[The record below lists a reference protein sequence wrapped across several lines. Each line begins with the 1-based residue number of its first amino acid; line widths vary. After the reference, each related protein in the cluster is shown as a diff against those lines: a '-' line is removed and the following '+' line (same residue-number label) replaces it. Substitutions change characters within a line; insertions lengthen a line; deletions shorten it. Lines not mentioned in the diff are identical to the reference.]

1 MSRLLTRMFAYFTLV
16 CYLVVGSMAV
26 RFYLPENVSIG
37 FSTSY
42 FNLLSD
48 SYLEASGSEEIS
60 APEMKF
66 AEINIPVE
74 KKVIQI
80 VAKKI
85 EEKLPVVKVVSVN
98 ELPFHEPVTLSK
110 IEMKEELPT
119 NMVALYRDFS
129 FEETVVAK
137 TEVVTD
143 KVSTV
148 LAAAEITPEPDFFDY
163 AVKPSTVNEDKKIEA
178 ATDQVENQNVAD
190 LIGPTESILPITDSV
205 EPEFFDYPVKMSSQ
219 TDKASTIVQETAKAV
234 VPNTPDT
241 IINTNA
247 LAFEYSQA
255 KQDIVKQVIPT
266 VSSHKP
272 RVMAAKPSPLPIPS
286 GNDDKKPDINALI
299 GPKTYPVSIS
309 ILALGSDLK
318 KLENLKG
325 FEVRFQDDLSEMI
338 EDYGS
343 GEVKFEAEL
352 SQPKM
357 TRTVTILKRGY
368 SPVTTELILEDGAAG
383 SVSIPLIQEDTLN
396 DLMAPYERKGAVG
409 VLLVEL
415 DDDTEVA
422 KLDVPFGD
430 VIKLNG
436 DFKRTKNDDFRYQLF
451 VGVQAGNAMVS
462 YHGNNG
468 EVVSK
473 ILHVHESE
481 MTYDANFYEDVV
493 NEKIRLFEEN
503 LIARESSPLIISGQQ
518 VKIFS
523 TNRSAKKINNHTY
536 KMTFGSSNLAGR
548 RYLELNHQ
556 SEPVFVGIRDN
567 NNITVPSENF
577 MSFILS
583 KVEGKKLGNRCLIQV
598 NLNKTANNVDVA
610 SESIGQSL
618 MTSTQML
625 DSDGKFYDSLSAKT
639 NKIIII
645 GEGQASSDIS
655 LDSKINIKIKYEDGS
670 VQFLNSYCSPNTY
683 LVEQL

>member
-1 MSRLLTRMFAYFTLV
+1 MFAYFTLV
-16 CYLVVGSMAV
+16 SYLVVGSMAV
-26 RFYLPENVSIG
+26 RFYLPENVSLG

-42 FNLLSD
+42 FNFLSD
-48 SYLEASGSEEIS
+48 SQLEASVSEQIS
-60 APEMKF
+60 APEIKF
-66 AEINIPVE
+66 VEINIPIE
-74 KKVIQI
+74 KKAIHI
-80 VAKKI
+80 VTKKV
-85 EEKLPVVKVVSVN
+85 EEKFSVVKVVSVN

-129 FEETVVAK
+129 FEEKVVAK

-148 LAAAEITPEPDFFDY
+148 LAAAEVTAEPGFFDY
-163 AVKPSTVNEDKKIEA
+163 AVKPSTVSEDKKVEA
-178 ATDQVENQNVAD
+178 GTDQVENQNVAD
-190 LIGPTESILPITDSV
+190 LIGPDESILPVSDSV
-205 EPEFFDYPVKMSSQ
+205 EPEFFDYPVKMSTQ

-234 VPNTPDT
+234 VPKTPEA
-241 IINTNA
+241 IINTNV
-247 LAFEYSQA
+247 LAFDYSQA

-266 VSSHKP
+266 VSSHNP
-272 RVMAAKPSPLPIPS
+272 RVMTAKPSPLPVQS
-286 GNDDKKPDINALI
+286 DNEEINPEKNAI
-299 GPKTYPVSIS
+299 VGPKTYPVSIS

-368 SPVTTELILEDGAAG
+368 SPVTTELILEDGAPG
-383 SVSIPLIQEDTLN
+383 SVSIPLIEEDTLN
-396 DLMAPYERKGAVG
+396 DLMAPYERKGSVG

-415 DDDTEVA
+415 DDDTKIA

-436 DFKRTKNDDFRYQLF
+436 DFKRTKKDDFRYQLF

-503 LIARESSPLIISGQQ
+503 LLARESSPLIISGEQ

-523 TNRSAKKINNHTY
+523 TNVSAKKINNHTY
-536 KMTFGSSNLAGR
+536 KMAFGSSNLAGR

-583 KVEGKKLGNRCLIQV
+583 KVEGRKLGNRCLVQV
-598 NLNKTANNVDVA
+598 NLNKIATNVDIA
-610 SESIGQSL
+610 SESIDQSL